1 MALETRTTG
10 ANTTYL
16 NIDFGKKQLYIN
28 SLEEKDGFEKHTN
41 SKGKVTYRQYVSAVS
56 GKIVGTYFRDSPV
69 GKQLQ
74 MVFEDEGS
82 KYSIGV
88 GIDSVVFLAIGR
100 TLKNVD
106 IKNKVRLAI
115 YPNPAKQGDKVYWG
129 VSFSYPDIPGDNGK
143 PLLVEW
149 GDELPAWKQKRN
161 GDWDSSDAEDEAY
174 GRVEDFIAKN
184 GFDQQQQ
191 QTSQSEPVP
200 SQKNDSKPAEE
211 DFDSSELP
219 F

>member
-1 MALETRTTG
+1 MALETKTTG
-10 ANTTYL
+10 SNTTYL

-41 SKGKVTYRQYVSAVS
+41 SKGRVTYRQHISAVS

-82 KYSIGV
+82 KYSVGV
-88 GIDSVVFLAIGR
+88 GIDSAVFLAIGR
-100 TLKNVD
+100 TIKNVD
-106 IKNKVRLAI
+106 VNNKVRLSI

-143 PLLVEW
+143 PTLVEW

-174 GRVEDFIAKN
+174 GRVEDFITKN

-191 QTSQSEPVP
+191 SSQNEPEP
-200 SQKNDSKPAEE
+200 SQKNDSKPAEK
-211 DFDSSELP
+211 DFDNSDLP